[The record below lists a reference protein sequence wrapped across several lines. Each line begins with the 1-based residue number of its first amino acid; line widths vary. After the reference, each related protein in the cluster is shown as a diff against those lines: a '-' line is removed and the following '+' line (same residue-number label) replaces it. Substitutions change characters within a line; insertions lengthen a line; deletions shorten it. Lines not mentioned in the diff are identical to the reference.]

1 MNQRP
6 SWLFYKTDNGIPQLL
21 SKALN
26 QEQFKEVPE
35 THRNDQW
42 NLYWRG
48 SGFTLSDYKN
58 VKTWQILNHFP
69 KGNTITRKDSLARC
83 LKRMRMVHGTIFNF
97 FPVSFNLPNDYTK
110 FLSYF
115 SKIQSKK
122 GKQVWICKPSDL
134 SRGRGIFLFDNISDL
149 LYDGSTVVQRYIED
163 PYLIGGYKF
172 DLRLY
177 AVVTSYHPLRIYLH
191 QDGLVRFSTEK
202 YAGSVIHNK
211 FAHLTNTSINRNG
224 PNYNVEK
231 ERVGA
236 GCKWSISQLRAYFQQ
251 CSVDDRLAWE
261 RIKHMISLTILMQ
274 ANSIPESAKQC
285 IELYGFDIILDK
297 KLKPWLLEVNFTPAL
312 GNDCSAD
319 VAVKLPMLVDLLTL
333 AKQKITLP
341 RPVTDHR
348 RKNNNLSRQAVI
360 LKEEQNLLELLIRQ
374 TKELSVLRRDKA
386 DQSKMMKSIARHE
399 KLRKKCRMLFEKKSQ
414 DQEQDPEERQEDLNH
429 FDDVFR
435 NRFIMDPA
443 ETERMKAIERRVTK
457 IPDIKKTGSI
467 IDQNSKSHTETDS
480 VISNRCS
487 TVSSIRSQRAQIRS
501 HSSSSFRNNI
511 ASYPQVANSEYK
523 VGGFFLT
530 FPISNNTQTYSK
542 GATDIAKSVTE
553 IRNSLRISETN
564 FKFMPAEN
572 RQLHERTTV
581 NWNVMSG
588 FKQT

>member
-6 SWLFYKTDNGIPQLL
+6 PWLFYKTDQGLPQLL
-21 SKALN
+21 TKALT

-35 THRNDQW
+35 NHRNDKW
-42 NLYWRG
+42 NLYWKAC
-48 SGFTLSDYKN
+48 GFTLADYRN

-83 LKRMRMVHGTIFNF
+83 LKRMRMVYGKIYNF
-97 FPVSFNLPNDYTK
+97 FPVSFNLPIDYTK

-149 LYDGSTVVQRYIED
+149 LYEGSTVVQRYIDD

-191 QDGLVRFSTEK
+191 HDGLVRFSTEK
-202 YAGSVIHNK
+202 YTGSVIHNK

-224 PNYNVEK
+224 PCYNVEK

-236 GCKWSISQLRAYFQQ
+236 GCKWTISQLRAYFQQ

-319 VAVKLPMLVDLLTL
+319 VSVKLPMLVDLLTL

-341 RPVTDHR
+341 RPATDHR
-348 RKNNNLSRQAVI
+348 RKNTKLSKQAVI
-360 LKEEQNLLELLIRQ
+360 LKEEQNLLGLLIRQ
-374 TKELSVLRRDKA
+374 TKELSILRRDKA
-386 DQSKMMKSIARHE
+386 DQSKLMKSIARHE
-399 KLRKKCRMLFEKKSQ
+399 KLRKKCRLLFEKKTRE
-414 DQEQDPEERQEDLNH
+414 QEQESEDSH
-429 FDDVFR
+429 YDDAFR
-435 NRFIMDPA
+435 NRFIMDAA
-443 ETERMKAIERRVTK
+443 EVERMKAIERRCTR
-457 IPDIKKTGSI
+457 IPDIKQNSSI
-467 IDQNSKSHTETDS
+467 IEQKPSPAPMAETDS
-480 VISNRCS
+480 VHSTRCS
-487 TVSSIRSQRAQIRS
+487 TSTSTRTTVRS
-501 HSSSSFRNNI
+501 HSSASSFRNT
-511 ASYPQVANSEYK
+511 ASSIPQVAPSEHK

-530 FPISNNTQTYSK
+530 FPITNNTQTYSK
-542 GATDIAKSVTE
+542 GCTDIAKSVAE

-572 RQLHERTTV
+572 RQLYERTTI

-588 FKQT
+588 FKPN

>member
-360 LKEEQNLLELLIRQ
+360 LKE
-374 TKELSVLRRDKA
+374 
-386 DQSKMMKSIARHE
+386 
-399 KLRKKCRMLFEKKSQ
+399 
-414 DQEQDPEERQEDLNH
+414 DPEERQEDLNH

>member
-360 LKEEQNLLELLIRQ
+360 LKEELF
-374 TKELSVLRRDKA
+374 TRRRLPP
-386 DQSKMMKSIARHE
+386 I
-399 KLRKKCRMLFEKKSQ
+399 
-414 DQEQDPEERQEDLNH
+414 DPEERQEDLNH